1 MIDRKEEKILEHDHW
16 NLLSFLDILD
26 IPDGGSRAR
35 PISLGFLRF
44 LHHDLDLHGALPGGL
59 LVVVVDVTD
68 LLHVWTAVE
77 TQWLAVFITKFH
89 LLVMV
94 MISKVGSGFHRSSP
108 VQTLHGDNQSARQST
123 NISYAAGRAFPG
135 TRGTPGGGQEDSE
148 RTELGINIWLFAAC

>member
-1 MIDRKEEKILEHDHW
+1 MIDRKEEKILEHDNR

-26 IPDGGSRAR
+26 IPDGGSRPR
-35 PISLGFLRF
+35 PIPLGFLRF

-108 VQTLHGDNQSARQST
+108 DTAWRQPVSQ
-123 NISYAAGRAFPG
+123 PG
-135 TRGTPGGGQEDSE
+135 SQHQLCSR
-148 RTELGINIWLFAAC
+148 